1 VCRNIKIFATFSE
14 QSIYNYLKEINIIM
28 IKKNLLLFL
37 TILTLTLVV
46 ILGVNKLSYSKSI
59 SESLTPFINVNNLQ
73 ESDEKT
79 RNFIR
84 EIVNPDM
91 YSEPN
96 FSALSCQ
103 DLKDIDKEWLLIS
116 KNKFGFTPQYKIWK
130 QIKKIEKNPEKQ
142 VKMLGDKLGWTRKKP
157 LTEEEYISPD
167 WLYSDELNY
176 SLKAP
181 VGHLPWVGINGEI
194 IRQMI
199 VDSGPGCGSC
209 TIDAMNLQN
218 DRFYRYIPPLFKRF
232 EQCKI

>member
-1 VCRNIKIFATFSE
+1 
-14 QSIYNYLKEINIIM
+14 M
-28 IKKNLLLFL
+28 IKKNIVLFL
-37 TILTLTLVV
+37 TISTLTLLL
-46 ILGVNKLSYSKSI
+46 ILGINKLSYSQSVA
-59 SESLTPFINVNNLQ
+59 ETLAPFINVNYLR
-73 ESDEKT
+73 ESDQKT
-79 RNFIR
+79 RDYIQ

-91 YSEPN
+91 YSDPN
-96 FSALSCQ
+96 FAALSCQ

-116 KNKFGFTPQYKIWK
+116 HDKFGFTPQYNIWK
-130 QIKKIEKNPEKQ
+130 EIKKVEKKPEKQ
-142 VKMLGDKLGWTRKKP
+142 VKMLGDRLNWTRKQP

-176 SLKAP
+176 SLKAS

-218 DRFYRYIPPLFKRF
+218 DRFYRYIPALFKRF